1 MNRKI
6 LFCVIVLMALVLLL
20 TACGG
25 GELTGGTNVPAVT
38 DLVTNEIVCSVAS
51 DPPCFVPDGWL
62 VERWS
67 P

>member
-1 MNRKI
+1 
-6 LFCVIVLMALVLLL
+6 MALVLLL

-51 DPPCFVPDGWL
+51 DPPCFVPDGWI